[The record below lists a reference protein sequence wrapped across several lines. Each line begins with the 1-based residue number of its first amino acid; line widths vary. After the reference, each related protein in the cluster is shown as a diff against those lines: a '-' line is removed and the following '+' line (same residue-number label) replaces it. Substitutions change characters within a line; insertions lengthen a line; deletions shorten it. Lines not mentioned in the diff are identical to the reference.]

1 MSPQLKQE
9 IEQYYVELCNRLNEH
24 LPCKSQAD
32 KNAIGGLITE
42 MKESKP
48 NVPKPNVY
56 WDRKVWIDNEFND
69 EKCWQLLFHS
79 DKLTFVPSDDIEEH
93 PGIHVVYKTTN

>member
-48 NVPKPNVY
+48 NVPMPNVY
-56 WDRKVWIDNEFND
+56 WDRKVWFDNEFND
-69 EKCWQLLFHS
+69 EKCWQLLFSS
-79 DKLTFVPSDDIEEH
+79 DKLKFVPSDDMEEH
-93 PGIHVVYKTTN
+93 PGVTITYN